1 MQIAAA
7 PISSLPRAVQF
18 LFGAMPLKTRTVEV
32 PHTEVRPAGK
42 STGDSETARRARV
55 AVAWHTHSPDA
66 SIDVQVENGWV
77 TLTGS
82 VEDAYERQDI
92 EAVVK
97 KLDGVAKVSNLIE
110 IAAAPRNVLVGAAA

>member
-18 LFGAMPLKTRTVEV
+18 LFGA
-32 PHTEVRPAGK
+32 PHMEVRPAGK
-42 STGDSETARRARV
+42 STGDRETARRARV
-55 AVAWHTHSPDA
+55 AVAWHTHSPGA

-92 EAVVK
+92 EAAVK

-110 IAAAPRNVLVGAAA
+110 IAAAPRKVLVGAAD

>member
-1 MQIAAA
+1 M
-7 PISSLPRAVQF
+7 
-18 LFGAMPLKTRTVEV
+18 
-32 PHTEVRPAGK
+32 EVRAALK
-42 STGDSETARRARV
+42 SAGDSEITRRARV

-82 VEDAYERQDI
+82 VEDAYEREDI
-92 EAVVK
+92 EAAVK

-110 IAAAPRNVLVGAAA
+110 IAAAPRKVLVGAAD